1 MSTIFP
7 VNPYDVPVTVDAGQA
22 FGVNSPVLT
31 NAREK
36 IGGRARLVVWSS
48 SWGGTTARLQLNPTP
63 DGSAGPW
70 VNLSAAI
77 TADSSEVVEVPA
89 GCSLRLNT
97 AGGSGTGI
105 RAILIPLP

>member
-1 MSTIFP
+1 
-7 VNPYDVPVTVDAGQA
+7 
-22 FGVNSPVLT
+22 
-31 NAREK
+31 
-36 IGGRARLVVWSS
+36 
-48 SWGGTTARLQLNPTP
+48 
-63 DGSAGPW
+63 